1 MVMVHFTYSID
12 KFPLLRNPLAR
23 TAILGLADPSSM
35 PSHPSQVT
43 PSIIFSFA
51 GAMNCSRAVRSAV
64 ELIHISKSGGTS
76 MCQLAANAGLW
87 NPGTNINANCL
98 VSPAIAGMSLNY
110 FSTSSSVMI
119 DLFESVTSNLTVIP

>member
-1 MVMVHFTYSID
+1 MVMVHAHFTHSID

-76 MCQLAANAGLW
+76 MCQLAANAGLR
-87 NPGTNINANCL
+87 NPGADINANCL
-98 VSPAIAGMSLNY
+98 VRIS
-110 FSTSSSVMI
+110 
-119 DLFESVTSNLTVIP
+119 